1 MFCIGSISWNLRSIV
16 GTHPIYKGIRV
27 QDLASIKAFYA
38 LCEKKSL
45 TAAAKH
51 LKQPKSTV
59 SRRLAT
65 LENEVGQSLMIRKG
79 NRLAITQAGEVFH
92 QYCKKMLALTEQSI
106 DAMQKVTNEISGELT
121 IIVHTNL
128 VRGWFN
134 KLINQYLDDNPN
146 LNINI
151 ISQYQ
156 ATYQQ
161 AEPDLIIWLGEL
173 PDINWRQD
181 IIGYWCYSVFASKA
195 YMEKHPSLHHP
206 NDIQEHRWLH
216 YAAAELDNIEL
227 SNSDGETFQV
237 KHLPSRFHSDNI
249 SLQLDGITAGR
260 GIGLLPVGVYHKFN
274 EMHHGKLV
282 PCLPDWHSDPRPI
295 ICYTPRDK
303 QQIKVQTLVNR
314 MRETRPKHWHQRL
327 S

>member
-1 MFCIGSISWNLRSIV
+1 M
-16 GTHPIYKGIRV
+16 
-27 QDLASIKAFYA
+27 QDFASIRAFYA

-45 TAAAKH
+45 TAAAKYLH
-51 LKQPKSTV
+51 QPKFTV
-59 SRRLAT
+59 SRRLTT
-65 LENEVGQSLMIRKG
+65 LENEVGQSLMIRRG

-92 QYCKKMLALTEQSI
+92 SYCKKILDLTEESI
-106 DAMQKVTNEISGELT
+106 DAMQKVSNEISGELT

-134 KLINQYLDDNPN
+134 KLINNYLDDNPN

-156 ATYQQ
+156 AAYQDVD
-161 AEPDLIIWLGEL
+161 PDLILWLGEL
-173 PDINWRQD
+173 SDISWRQET
-181 IIGYWCYSVFASKA
+181 IGYWCYSVFASQA
-195 YMEKHPSLHHP
+195 YMEKNNKLNHP
-206 NDIQEHRWLH
+206 NDIREHRWLH
-216 YAAAELDNIEL
+216 YAAAELENIEL

-237 KHLPSRFHSDNI
+237 EHLPSRFHSDNI

-260 GIGLLPVGVYHKFN
+260 GIGLLPVSIYHKFN

-303 QQIKVQTLVNR
+303 HQVKVQTLVNR
-314 MRETRPKHWHQRL
+314 MQETRPKHWHQRL